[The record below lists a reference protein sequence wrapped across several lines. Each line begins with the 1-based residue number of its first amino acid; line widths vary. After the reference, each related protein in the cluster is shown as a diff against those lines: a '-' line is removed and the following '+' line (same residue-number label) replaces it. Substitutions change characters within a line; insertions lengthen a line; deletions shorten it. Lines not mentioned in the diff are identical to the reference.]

1 MAQKK
6 KVKEIFKRA
15 DSNGD
20 GKLDLDE
27 FMDHFKAQGVNMSR
41 QEAQLLFKEKDRD
54 HDNFICL
61 EEFAGEATETEKVF
75 WRSLKYF
82 YFIFCFYTR

>member
-6 KVKEIFKRA
+6 KVREIFRRA

-27 FMDHFKAQGVNMSR
+27 FMEHFKAQGVNMSR

-54 HDNFICL
+54 QDNFISL

-75 WRSLKYF
+75 AL
-82 YFIFCFYTR
+82 

>member
-27 FMDHFKAQGVNMSR
+27 FMEHFKAQGVNMSR

-54 HDNFICL
+54 QDNFISL

-75 WRSLKYF
+75 CSLKYF
-82 YFIFCFYTR
+82 CNIFFLK